1 MDFVMTA
8 VVAVVLVGLSLAGLA
23 VGLFFGKRKIS
34 ECACG
39 FDADKKRAEC
49 SQCGKKP
56 ESR

>member
-1 MDFVMTA
+1 MNFVMTTL
-8 VVAVVLVGLSLAGLA
+8 VALAMVGLSLAGLA

-49 SQCGKKP
+49 SQCGRKP